1 MRTISR
7 FGSIAAVFVMLGSLV
22 LAAPKAQRAN
32 KYFTIA
38 GTVLNVD
45 QKEHTLLVADRRSE
59 KLYLVEIP
67 DGATFKITFGRYM
80 RMAEPGFADVNVR
93 ERVEIR
99 CIRGDRD
106 HLAQLDDGREVV
118 VLTAAN

>member
-7 FGSIAAVFVMLGSLV
+7 FGSIAIVFVMLGSLV
-22 LAAPKAQRAN
+22 LAAPKTERSN
-32 KYFTIA
+32 KYFKIA
-38 GTVLNVD
+38 GTVLKVNQND
-45 QKEHTLLVADRRSE
+45 HTLLVADRRSE

-80 RMAEPGFADVNVR
+80 RMAEPGIADVNER

-99 CIRGDRD
+99 CIVSDRD
-106 HLAQLDDGREVV
+106 HFAQLDDGRMVIRLIAV
-118 VLTAAN
+118 S